1 MQKKV
6 EYCENLLSELDGK
19 NVIYDFNNDFE
30 TLSNTGGMKFNIY
43 VDDKI
48 QAVVYM
54 PDDWN

>member
-1 MQKKV
+1 M
-6 EYCENLLSELDGK
+6 EYCENLLNELDGK

-30 TLSNTGGMKFNIY
+30 ILSNTGGMKFNIY
-43 VDDKI
+43 VADNI

>member
-1 MQKKV
+1 MQKKW
-6 EYCENLLSELDGK
+6 NTAKIILNELDGK

-43 VDDKI
+43 VDDNI